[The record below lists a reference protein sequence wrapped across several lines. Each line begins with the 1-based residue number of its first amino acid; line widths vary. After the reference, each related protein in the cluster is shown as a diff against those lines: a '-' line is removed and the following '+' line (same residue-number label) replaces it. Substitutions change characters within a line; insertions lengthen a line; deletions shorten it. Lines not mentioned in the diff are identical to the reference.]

1 MRINIQVYYTNSIG
15 NVNKISDFFM
25 AVQTIFLSEMANYAF
40 LLVNLGISRSSAA
53 STHPI
58 RLTMITPVQF
68 TL

>member
-40 LLVNLGISRSSAA
+40 LLVNLGISKSIAA